1 MVGRSPQLDPR
12 RRHAH
17 RAAHGGRLGLGH
29 ALLPERVRVRRADVP
44 PLQRQ
49 RLRAARLRRRDP
61 RAMSSLQY
69 RCDTATSDEVHAH
82 LTRCDADF
90 TPPLSAR
97 LDLGDYAAKLA
108 ERAERFEA
116 WDGGELVGL
125 VAAYVT
131 PGAPEAFISN
141 VSVVSELRGQGVA
154 AALVSGCIDSAR
166 GSGATTIKLEV
177 ATADRAAGRFYE
189 KLGFTDRDPQ
199 PSVRPT
205 TTTLTLDL

>member
-1 MVGRSPQLDPR
+1 MSPLEYR
-12 RRHAH
+12 R
-17 RAAHGGRLGLGH
+17 
-29 ALLPERVRVRRADVP
+29 
-44 PLQRQ
+44 
-49 RLRAARLRRRDP
+49 
-61 RAMSSLQY
+61 
-69 RCDTATSDEVHAH
+69 DTATTDDVHAH

-108 ERAERFEA
+108 DRAARFEA

-125 VAAYVT
+125 VACYVT

-141 VSVVSELRGQGVA
+141 VSVEPCLRGQGVA
-154 AALVSGCIDSAR
+154 AALVGDCIDCAR
-166 GSGATTIKLEV
+166 ESGAGTLRLEV

-189 KLGFTDRDPQ
+189 KLGFTDRSAGPADGP
-199 PSVRPT
+199 

>member
-1 MVGRSPQLDPR
+1 
-12 RRHAH
+12 
-17 RAAHGGRLGLGH
+17 
-29 ALLPERVRVRRADVP
+29 
-44 PLQRQ
+44 
-49 RLRAARLRRRDP
+49 
-61 RAMSSLQY
+61 MSSLKY
-69 RCDTATSDEVHAH
+69 RRDTATTDDVHAH

-108 ERAERFEA
+108 ERAARFEA
-116 WDGGELVGL
+116 WDGGQLVGL

-141 VSVVSELRGQGVA
+141 VSVVSELRGRGVA
-154 AALVSGCIDSAR
+154 AALVASCIDRAR
-166 GSGATTIKLEV
+166 AVGAVTLRLEV

-189 KLGFTDRDPQ
+189 KLGFTDRDGTATD
-199 PSVRPT
+199 RP

>member
-1 MVGRSPQLDPR
+1 
-12 RRHAH
+12 
-17 RAAHGGRLGLGH
+17 
-29 ALLPERVRVRRADVP
+29 
-44 PLQRQ
+44 
-49 RLRAARLRRRDP
+49 
-61 RAMSSLQY
+61 MSSLQY
-69 RCDTATSDEVHAH
+69 RRDAATTDDVHAH

-108 ERAERFEA
+108 EQAARFEA
-116 WDGGELVGL
+116 WDGGQLVGL

-141 VSVVSELRGQGVA
+141 VSVVCELRGRGVA
-154 AALVSGCIDSAR
+154 AALVADCIDRAR
-166 GSGATTIKLEV
+166 ASGASTLTLQV

-189 KLGFTDRDPQ
+189 KLGFTDRDPE
-199 PSVRPT
+199 PADRP

>member
-1 MVGRSPQLDPR
+1 
-12 RRHAH
+12 
-17 RAAHGGRLGLGH
+17 
-29 ALLPERVRVRRADVP
+29 
-44 PLQRQ
+44 
-49 RLRAARLRRRDP
+49 
-61 RAMSSLQY
+61 MSTLQY
-69 RCDTATSDEVHAH
+69 RRDTATTDDVLAH

-97 LDLGDYAAKLA
+97 LDLGDYAAKLV
-108 ERAERFEA
+108 ERAARFEA
-116 WDGGELVGL
+116 WDGGRLVGL

-154 AALVSGCIDSAR
+154 ATLVAGCIDRAR
-166 GSGATTIKLEV
+166 GSGAATLRLEV

-189 KLGFTDRDPQ
+189 KLGFTHHDPQ
-199 PSVRPT
+199 PADGP